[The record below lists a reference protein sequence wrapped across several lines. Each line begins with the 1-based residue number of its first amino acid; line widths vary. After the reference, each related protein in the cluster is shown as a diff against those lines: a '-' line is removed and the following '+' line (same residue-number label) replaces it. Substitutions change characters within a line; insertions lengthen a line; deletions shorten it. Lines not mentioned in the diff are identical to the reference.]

1 MPVAL
6 KTLYSFDTVYSADSV
21 EWCPY
26 PPWKN
31 VLATGTYQVNKVHGD
46 VDNIDCPEGDA
57 ESPAM
62 ERLGR
67 IYLHQVHFE
76 EGEVRVE
83 EVQKLEVAAVLDMK
97 AGI

>member
-1 MPVAL
+1 M
-6 KTLYSFDTVYSADSV
+6 
-21 EWCPY
+21 
-26 PPWKN
+26 
-31 VLATGTYQVNKVHGD
+31 
-46 VDNIDCPEGDA
+46 DNIDCPEGDA

-76 EGEVRVE
+76 EGEVRVV

-97 AGI
+97 AGV